1 MIVYLLRHGEAVT
14 LEETT
19 TNNDADRSLTIEGKE
34 KLYQFSRAFNSIGV
48 SVDIILTSPYKRAFE
63 TASIVA
69 EALGNNPKI
78 EETDLL
84 KPDQDIQPLINH
96 LNKRK
101 NFESVLIVGHEPFL
115 GNLASI
121 LISGKT
127 SLNIRFKKGGICKI
141 EINEL
146 PPKGIGELVYL
157 LTPKIMKSLKK
168 K

>member
-1 MIVYLLRHGEAVT
+1 MTIYLMRHGEAIT

-19 TNNDADRSLTIEGKE
+19 SENDADRTLTIEGKE
-34 KLYQFSRAFNSIGV
+34 KLYQYSRALSLIGV
-48 SVDIILTSPYKRAFE
+48 SVDLVLTSPYKRAYE
-63 TASIVA
+63 TALIIS
-69 EALGNNPKI
+69 EAMQEKPKI
-78 EETDLL
+78 EECELL
-84 KPDQDIQPLINH
+84 KPGEEIQPLINH

-101 NFESVLIVGHEPFL
+101 DFNSVLIVGHEPYL

-121 LISGKT
+121 LISGKP

-141 EINEL
+141 DISEF

-157 LTPKIMKSLKK
+157 LTPKILKSLKK